1 MRGFSSLFRVLLT
14 GTPIQNNLQELWA
27 LLNFLQ
33 PDLFSSVAEFD
44 AVFNSL
50 TLKQEGGDGASPL
63 RRLQRM
69 IRPFMFRRVK
79 AQVLNLPPKEKRLE
93 YAVLTEMQ
101 RELYLKTLDQD
112 KEVRTGTTVDR
123 GRLMNMMMQL
133 RKVANH
139 PWLFQPANELQ
150 MDAEQRMMVSGKMM
164 LLDSLLKEMKQS
176 GSRVLIFSQMTKMLN
191 ILEEHLIWRRYSYCR
206 IDGKTK
212 STQRTEQID
221 AFNREESEHFVFLL
235 STRAGGVGINL
246 YTADTVIFYDSDW
259 NPQMDLQAMDRAHRL
274 GQKRQVTVVRLI
286 TEDTVEVKMLNR
298 AEMKLHLDS
307 MVIQQGRGHQYG
319 TGLESMTAIELTN
332 VIQYGVDKIRRPAVS
347 KASDEDIADIGSLSG
362 SEGAECSDHVKDGA
376 AETPKQ
382 RRMTEI
388 EPAER
393 KRTSNELSSDID
405 QFLDSVVSTPLPRK
419 KQKSLVAHELN
430 GKSRTP
436 TKPSSSLRQGLYGK
450 WGARHGFTKRRKRP
464 SRKKKVEPAG
474 GDSS

>member
-1 MRGFSSLFRVLLT
+1 MFCAHEGCFLLVFPVAHRLKNPNADGTTVMRGFSSLFRVLLT

-44 AVFNSL
+44 AVFNSF

-150 MDAEQRMMVSGKMM
+150 MDTEQRMMVSGKMM

-319 TGLESMTAIELTN
+319 TGL
-332 VIQYGVDKIRRPAVS
+332 
-347 KASDEDIADIGSLSG
+347 
-362 SEGAECSDHVKDGA
+362 
-376 AETPKQ
+376 
-382 RRMTEI
+382 
-388 EPAER
+388 
-393 KRTSNELSSDID
+393 
-405 QFLDSVVSTPLPRK
+405 
-419 KQKSLVAHELN
+419 
-430 GKSRTP
+430 
-436 TKPSSSLRQGLYGK
+436 
-450 WGARHGFTKRRKRP
+450 
-464 SRKKKVEPAG
+464 
-474 GDSS
+474 